1 MEMSIGFADIL
12 RKLNGYI
19 DLSSEMQAYAVEY
32 AYLNGGIVKLKNF
45 CKKYHLRYKQALE
58 LFRRL
63 ERRGLFKKTGLGTFE
78 VTEKG
83 REICDLISSIN
94 LNIDTTTIKA
104 VMLIGL
110 NDSSNVPL
118 DKLSKSLKM
127 ESEDVLKI
135 LNGWVSLKSYE
146 DGRKIVELNENGRKM
161 FQSILGVV
169 GLGKQTMKLLS
180 MLTFTKNPASALK
193 RFIALYVGSSIIV
206 LYDVFSMPLLGSPVA
221 ILWLFITLL
230 LLGYLLYEK

>member
-1 MEMSIGFADIL
+1 MEMPVGFADFL
-12 RKLNGYI
+12 KRLTGYI
-19 DLSSEMQAYAVEY
+19 DLSSEMQTYAVEY
-32 AYLNGGIVKLKNF
+32 AYLNGGVVKLKDF
-45 CKKYHLRYKQALE
+45 CEKYSLRYKQALE

-63 ERRGLFKKTGLGTFE
+63 ERRGLFKKIGLGTFE

-83 REICDLISSIN
+83 REICDLISSMN
-94 LNIDTTTIKA
+94 LNIDPVAIKA

-110 NDSSNVPL
+110 NDSSSIPL
-118 DKLSKSLKM
+118 NKLSKTLKM
-127 ESEDVLKI
+127 RDEDVLKT
-135 LNGWVSLKSYE
+135 LNGWISLRDG

-161 FQSILGVV
+161 FQSMLDVV
-169 GLGKQTMKLLS
+169 GLGEQTMKLLS

-193 RFIALYVGSSIIV
+193 RFIALYLGASFIV
-206 LYDVFSMPLLGSPVA
+206 LYDVFSVPLLGSPVA